1 MFKVPSTLVWF
12 AVGLL
17 LILAA
22 AAPVGIPAQ
31 FCLGLTAVLGM
42 AAIKLMK
49 LSGGWRHIFLALGT
63 TVVLRYIYWRT
74 TSTLP
79 PVDDL
84 LNFVPGILLWAAEMF
99 SMMMLAISLFVI
111 ADPLERKPAK
121 RYPDAELPTVD
132 VFIPTYNEDTD
143 LLAVTLAAAKSMD
156 YPAEKLTVYLLD
168 DGGTDQKCAQ
178 SDPVKAAAAQERRAT
193 LTKLA
198 TDLGCIYHT
207 RAKNE
212 HAKAGNMN
220 AALPHSTGELIAIFD
235 ADHAPM
241 RQFLS
246 ETVGHYLED
255 PKLFLVQT
263 PHFFTNPDPIEK
275 NLSTFDRMP
284 SENEMFYGIIQKG
297 LDKWNAAFFCGS
309 AALIRRAPVEM
320 VGGFSGVSITEDCET
335 ALDLHSKGWNSLYI
349 DKPLISG
356 LQPETYLSFI
366 GQRSRWCRGMVQLI
380 ILKNPLFKKG
390 LKPSQ
395 RIAYL
400 SNMLFWMFPLARLP
414 FFLSPLLYIFFS
426 MQIYVANSQ
435 EFIAYTMLYMSANM
449 LMQNYLYGT
458 VRWPWISELYE
469 YVQSL
474 FLARGIIS
482 VFLNPRA
489 PTFEV
494 TAKGQ
499 TLDNDHLSG
508 LARPYFIAWGVLLF
522 ATLVVFWRLAV
533 ESGSKDLLIV
543 VGIWNTFNLLL
554 ASVSLGVVSER
565 RERRKTAR
573 MKIERD
579 ADLVIGPVIVPVKI
593 VDVSAGGL
601 RVRAEDGKIPR
612 YLQAGAQAVIS
623 FKTKRAGEPV
633 ETLPIEL
640 RVRGADAAGP
650 FFGFQYVNVRAQHYM
665 TIVDLL
671 YCDSGVLQ
679 RFRDGRR
686 AHKGIF
692 AGVFA
697 MFAWGFSEPV
707 RAFSYIRRSADG
719 PAVEAAPLVITPPL
733 AAPETQAAP
742 AAAEAEAM
750 PAKQAVGQ

>member
-1 MFKVPSTLVWF
+1 M
-12 AVGLL
+12 
-17 LILAA
+17 LITTAA
-22 AAPVGIPAQ
+22 IPVGIPAQ
-31 FCLGLTAVLGM
+31 FFLGLSAVTGM
-42 AAIKLMK
+42 IVIKSLK
-49 LSGGWRHIFLALGT
+49 LKGIWRHVFLALGT

-84 LNFVPGILLWAAEMF
+84 FNFIPGVILWAAEMF

-111 ADPLERKPAK
+111 ADPLERKPAR

-132 VFIPTYNEDTD
+132 VFIPTYNEDAD
-143 LLAVTLAAAKSMD
+143 LLAVTMAAAKSMD
-156 YPAEKLTVYLLD
+156 YPPEKLTVYLLD
-168 DGGTDQKCAQ
+168 DGGSDQKCNQ
-178 SDPVKAAAAQERRAT
+178 SDPVKAAAAQARRVE
-193 LTKLA
+193 LTALA
-198 TDLGCIYHT
+198 EALGCIYHT
-207 RAKNE
+207 RAKTE

-220 AALPHSTGELIAIFD
+220 AALPHSKGELIAIFD

-275 NLSTFDRMP
+275 NLGTFDRMP
-284 SENEMFYGIIQKG
+284 SENEMFYGVIQKG

-335 ALDLHSKGWNSLYI
+335 ALDLHARGWNSLYV

-390 LKPSQ
+390 LKFSQ

-414 FFLSPLLYIFFS
+414 FFVSPLLYIFFS
-426 MQIYVANSQ
+426 LRIYVANSQ
-435 EFIAYTMLYMSANM
+435 EFIAYTILYMSANM

-482 VFLNPRA
+482 VFLNPRS

-522 ATLVVFWRLAV
+522 ASLASSCPGAGSL
-533 ESGSKDLLIV
+533 SGS
-543 VGIWNTFNLLL
+543 
-554 ASVSLGVVSER
+554 
-565 RERRKTAR
+565 
-573 MKIERD
+573 
-579 ADLVIGPVIVPVKI
+579 
-593 VDVSAGGL
+593 GG
-601 RVRAEDGKIPR
+601 
-612 YLQAGAQAVIS
+612 
-623 FKTKRAGEPV
+623 
-633 ETLPIEL
+633 
-640 RVRGADAAGP
+640 GP
-650 FFGFQYVNVRAQHYM
+650 FEA
-665 TIVDLL
+665 TT
-671 YCDSGVLQ
+671 
-679 RFRDGRR
+679 
-686 AHKGIF
+686 A
-692 AGVFA
+692 
-697 MFAWGFSEPV
+697 SEPSQ
-707 RAFSYIRRSADG
+707 F
-719 PAVEAAPLVITPPL
+719 
-733 AAPETQAAP
+733 
-742 AAAEAEAM
+742 
-750 PAKQAVGQ
+750 